1 MPNSI
6 TIKSKI
12 QNYNKKIF
20 VSGDKSLS
28 IRWVLFSSIASGI
41 SKAKNLLTSEDV
53 MAAIQAVRKLGI
65 KVVLKGNTCKIY
77 GKGFNGYKFK
87 KNLIIDSKNS
97 GTLGRLILGI
107 LVNCSHP
114 IKLIGDK
121 SLSKRDFKRIIDPLK
136 LFGANINSNKTGL
149 PVNIVGSDYLRPID
163 YHEKLGSAQCKSAV
177 MLAALKTPGI
187 TKIKAKKSR
196 NHTELLYKNLNIPI
210 KIKKKL
216 NHDFIEVKG
225 ISNFKGFSYKIPG
238 DISSCSF
245 FIVLALLTRNSRL
258 VIKNVNINSTRIGI
272 IKILNKMNAK
282 IKFINKR
289 KYKGEII
296 ADIIVNS
303 RKELRGINCPKNLNS
318 SAIDE
323 FLIIFLVAARAKGIS
338 KFNDLGEMNKKES
351 QRLDLA
357 IKFLRSINV
366 KVNRFKNNISIHGNP
381 NLNLKGKF
389 EMKNFLKDHRI
400 FFLSCITALTLGG
413 RWKIFDKDSINTSFP
428 DFLKILKKVGAKIN

>member
-1 MPNSI
+1 
-6 TIKSKI
+6 
-12 QNYNKKIF
+12 
-20 VSGDKSLS
+20 
-28 IRWVLFSSIASGI
+28 
-41 SKAKNLLTSEDV
+41 
-53 MAAIQAVRKLGI
+53 
-65 KVVLKGNTCKIY
+65 
-77 GKGFNGYKFK
+77 
-87 KNLIIDSKNS
+87 
-97 GTLGRLILGI
+97 
-107 LVNCSHP
+107 
-114 IKLIGDK
+114 
-121 SLSKRDFKRIIDPLK
+121 
-136 LFGANINSNKTGL
+136 
-149 PVNIVGSDYLRPID
+149 
-163 YHEKLGSAQCKSAV
+163 

-210 KIKKKL
+210 KIKKKI

-296 ADIIVNS
+296 ADIIVNN

-323 FLIIFLVAARAKGIS
+323 FLVIFLVAAKARGIS
-338 KFNDLGEMNKKES
+338 KFKNLIYLKMN
-351 QRLDLA
+351 
-357 IKFLRSINV
+357 
-366 KVNRFKNNISIHGNP
+366 
-381 NLNLKGKF
+381 GK
-389 EMKNFLKDHRI
+389 
-400 FFLSCITALTLGG
+400 
-413 RWKIFDKDSINTSFP
+413 
-428 DFLKILKKVGAKIN
+428 